1 MEKLCTTSEVF
12 LWARGDVYERNT
24 EMNTN
29 EFKFFFGDYCDY
41 CYLKFCDSPEKAAQV
56 V

>member
-1 MEKLCTTSEVF
+1 MEELCTTSEVF

-29 EFKFFFGDYCDY
+29 EFKFFFGDYYDY
-41 CYLKFCDSPEKAAQV
+41 CSLKFCDSPEKAAQV